1 MPRKTHNIPQKHDSD
16 VTNRAGNMFGA
27 LSLLCSD
34 DEDNNSISDTQ
45 LTPSPVKKYKKHD
58 STKVN
63 DSKKYDSKKYDS
75 TKVNDSKKYDST
87 KVNDSKKHD
96 NQKHDHKN
104 YDHKNHDNQKYD
116 HKKNESYQHEKKTY
130 DVKPYA
136 TEKDEDTA
144 NMYVA
149 PSGGNDEWS
158 YVSKKNKK
166 GRNGYS
172 GNNNNYEKTNKVLFD
187 ESTVGAYQLENMGDN
202 IYFNSKWNVSI
213 HSVAK
218 EDWSLESYEH
228 IYSFNNFGRFLRLFN
243 NFHLLDKINNDIFI
257 MRDGVTPIWE
267 DLNNRYGGICSLK
280 IDYYNKMGR
289 NEIGSEI
296 MFCITMLIINESL
309 IRNNQ
314 DINGIS
320 YSIRNKSI
328 FIKIWVK
335 DYKKDSAFPSRM
347 PLDFLDRVNTVLQNS
362 DTNRR
367 TLHSRSKI
375 SVQYKEI
382 VPEYSM

>member
-1 MPRKTHNIPQKHDSD
+1 MPRRKHNISQKNDSN
-16 VTNRAGNMFGA
+16 VTNITSNMFGA
-27 LSLLCSD
+27 LSLLSSD
-34 DEDNNSISDTQ
+34 DEDNNDSENSVKSN
-45 LTPSPVKKYKKHD
+45 TPSTSVNEHMLVNSKKRGDNTKEYKHSNKHVKPEKYTKYEPSGDTKKYVKPEPSGD
-58 STKVN
+58 T
-63 DSKKYDSKKYDS
+63 KKY
-75 TKVNDSKKYDST
+75 
-87 KVNDSKKHD
+87 
-96 NQKHDHKN
+96 
-104 YDHKNHDNQKYD
+104 
-116 HKKNESYQHEKKTY
+116 
-130 DVKPYA
+130 VKPEPSGNN
-136 TEKDEDTA
+136 EKYTKYESNSEHIVPTLHNDLQPDEDTS

-149 PSGGNDEWS
+149 PSGGNDEWN
-158 YVSKKNKK
+158 YVSKKYKK
-166 GRNGYS
+166 NRHKYEP
-172 GNNNNYEKTNKVLFD
+172 NNYEKTNKALFD
-187 ESTVGAYQLENMGDN
+187 ESAVGPFQLENMGDN

-213 HSVAK
+213 HNVEK
-218 EDWSLESYEH
+218 EDWSLDSYEH
-228 IYSFNNFGRFLRLFN
+228 IYSFNNFGRYLRLFN
-243 NFHLLDKINNDIFI
+243 NFHLLDKSNNDIFI

-296 MFCITMLIINESL
+296 MFCITTLIVNESL

-347 PLDFLDRVNTVLQNS
+347 PLEFLEKVNTVLQNS

>member
-1 MPRKTHNIPQKHDSD
+1 MPGRKHNIPQKKDSD
-16 VTNRAGNMFGA
+16 AIHRTRNMFGA
-27 LSLLCSD
+27 LSLLSSD
-34 DEDNNSISDTQ
+34 DEDNSDSENNVKSNISPT
-45 LTPSPVKKYKKHD
+45 PVKEHILINNSRNNKEYKKYEKPGKPEKYEKPRKPEKYEKNEK
-58 STKVN
+58 TRKPE
-63 DSKKYDSKKYDS
+63 KYEKYEKPRTPEKYEKYEKYDKPGNSED
-75 TKVNDSKKYDST
+75 T
-87 KVNDSKKHD
+87 
-96 NQKHDHKN
+96 
-104 YDHKNHDNQKYD
+104 KNH
-116 HKKNESYQHEKKTY
+116 
-130 DVKPYA
+130 
-136 TEKDEDTA
+136 TEPDEDPA
-144 NMYVA
+144 NMYIA
-149 PSGGNDEWS
+149 PSGGNDEWN
-158 YVSKKNKK
+158 YVSKKYKKSRNKYE
-166 GRNGYS
+166 ND
-172 GNNNNYEKTNKVLFD
+172 NYEKTNKALFD
-187 ESTVGAYQLENMGDN
+187 ESAVGPCQLENMGDN
-202 IYFNSKWNVSI
+202 IYFNSKWNVSLHNI
-213 HSVAK
+213 EK
-218 EDWSLESYEH
+218 EDWSLDSYEH
-228 IYSFNNFGRFLRLFN
+228 IYSFNNFGRYLRLFN

-280 IDYYNKMGR
+280 IDYYNKIGR

-296 MFCITMLIINESL
+296 MFCITTLIINESL

-347 PLDFLDRVNTVLQNS
+347 PLEFLDKVNTVLQNS